1 MTMNAIESDLT
12 GVKVSIKIKY
22 IDNKSKV
29 SVGDL
34 YDIRKY
40 LSKANDNLLDVKG
53 KGRFYR
59 LKYNLPRLSK
69 EKTLVCLQEKFAF
82 QDAMVSI
89 LIEKAMHQVKYQIDD
104 TKSISLTIT
113 YEDGSVRKIDIA

>member
-1 MTMNAIESDLT
+1 MTMNAIESDLA
-12 GVKVSIKIKY
+12 GVKIFIKTKY
-22 IDNKSKV
+22 INNSSKV

-34 YDIRKY
+34 YDIRKHY
-40 LSKANDNLLDVKG
+40 LSNNNLLDVKCKG
-53 KGRFYR
+53 KFYR